1 MIGGKFMSNHDAGY
15 LLSLASTKIME
26 QYEKEKLDK
35 DTAIEILQF
44 NRKLV
49 YYVDGNESEA
59 LDYLRRTHCGRCLRR
74 MQPGEKLYLFSF
86 WYMLKDLV
94 ELLESNATNTGK
106 KYSDELA
113 SDRLCTECFDK
124 IINDG
129 TGILDAGQRE
139 RAHQEEKHYVYVVKE
154 RNQTD

>member
-1 MIGGKFMSNHDAGY
+1 
-15 LLSLASTKIME
+15 
-26 QYEKEKLDK
+26 
-35 DTAIEILQF
+35 
-44 NRKLV
+44 
-49 YYVDGNESEA
+49 
-59 LDYLRRTHCGRCLRR
+59 

-94 ELLESNATNTGK
+94 ELLESNAANTGK

-129 TGILDAGQRE
+129 TGIPDAGQRE
-139 RAHQEEKHYVYVVKE
+139 RAHQEEKHYVYVAK
-154 RNQTD
+154 